1 MKPISWIINGVLA
14 IAIIVLYFLHF
25 KGTSVT
31 HNKAALLKGNMKI
44 AYFEIDSIQ
53 NNYVFFQ
60 EVKAALQ
67 AKEQANSSQLT
78 ALRNEYNSKL
88 QDFQKNAKT
97 LTQSEQESRQ
107 QELMKIEKNFMALD
121 QQLTQGLQV
130 ESNNRLMEVR
140 KKIEDFLA
148 TYNKDKAFAF
158 IFSNDPGLMYYK
170 DTAYD
175 ITGEIIKGLNEA
187 YTAKK

>member
-1 MKPISWIINGVLA
+1 
-14 IAIIVLYFLHF
+14 
-25 KGTSVT
+25 
-31 HNKAALLKGNMKI
+31 
-44 AYFEIDSIQ
+44 
-53 NNYVFFQ
+53 
-60 EVKAALQ
+60 
-67 AKEQANSSQLT
+67 
-78 ALRNEYNSKL
+78 
-88 QDFQKNAKT
+88 
-97 LTQSEQESRQ
+97 
-107 QELMKIEKNFMALD
+107 MALD

>member
-31 HNKAALLKGNMKI
+31 QNKAALLKGNMKI